1 MEQDLGK
8 KLFWVSWLIYFISYI
23 GRLNYA
29 ASMIEIGRTE
39 GYTTTMLGTVVTAL
53 FISYGIGQLITGLI
67 GDYFPSRILVLVGLI
82 GCAICNLLMFSSRN
96 YWQVLVIWGI
106 NGLMLSLIWPPIV
119 RLYTQ
124 YMTKEYLHKSCFNI
138 QTSVALGTCFTYL
151 MCGMLLKVYH
161 WRVIFLVTGVLLSIA
176 ALIWQIT
183 IRGIEEK
190 HKINKQREDRQCN
203 RIEESS
209 TQEIVE
215 KQSFIKVVIRSGLS
229 TILIAILIMGFLKDG
244 IMTWVPQYITDTF
257 HTKANFSIFLT
268 ALLPLINLSG
278 IYMIKYMNNKNNK
291 DDLKTTALFYIVS
304 LISLGMLIL
313 VGKNNMYIAVLLFAV
328 VTSCMLGIN
337 TILVSILPTY
347 FKKYNKTAFVAGL
360 TNCITYLGS
369 GLCGYGLGA
378 LVEGYGWQI
387 TSFILIGI
395 CLLGCIGCL
404 MARTKW
410 LKFKEEN
417 IE

>member
-1 MEQDLGK
+1 MKQDLGK

-29 ASMIEIGRTE
+29 ASMLEIGRTE

-53 FISYGIGQLITGLI
+53 FISYGIGQLISGLI
-67 GDYFPSRILVLVGLI
+67 GDHYSSRILVLVGLV
-82 GCAICNLLMFSSRN
+82 GCALCNLFMFNSRS
-96 YWQVLVIWGI
+96 YWQVLIIWGI
-106 NGLMLSLIWPPIV
+106 NGLFLSLIWPPIV

-151 MCGMLLKVYH
+151 MCAMLLKVYH
-161 WRVIFLVTGVLLSIA
+161 WRVIFLVSAILLLVG

-183 IRGIEEK
+183 IGKIEKEEK
-190 HKINKQREDRQCN
+190 VNKEQEKLEVSKTEDLN
-203 RIEESS
+203 
-209 TQEIVE
+209 TQNPKAPE
-215 KQSFIKVVIRSGLS
+215 SFIKVMMGSGLV

-257 HTKANFSIFLT
+257 NTKANFSIFLT
-268 ALLPLINLSG
+268 ALLPLVNLSG
-278 IYMIKYMNNKNNK
+278 IYIIKYMNNKNNK
-291 DDLKTTALFYIVS
+291 DDLKTTALFYVVS
-304 LISLGMLIL
+304 LLSLGALIL
-313 VGKNNMYIAVLLFAV
+313 MGQNNMYISVLLFAV

-360 TNCITYLGS
+360 TNCVTYLGS

-387 TSFILIGI
+387 TSIILIGV

-404 MARTKW
+404 MARPKW

-417 IE
+417 V